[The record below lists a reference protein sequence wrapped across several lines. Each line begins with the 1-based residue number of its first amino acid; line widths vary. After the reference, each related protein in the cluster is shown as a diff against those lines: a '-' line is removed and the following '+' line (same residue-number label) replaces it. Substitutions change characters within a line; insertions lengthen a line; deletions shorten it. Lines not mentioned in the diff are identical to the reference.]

1 MRREGGVALLT
12 DERQLTVEKREAAEG
27 KASKGTQIGQ
37 RFLTVA
43 KFALLIGIL
52 VAVGLFSA
60 LVGMRIAV
68 QGNEVSVPEILGKSQ
83 QEAEELL
90 KGSQL
95 GLQVLATRYDSE
107 VAEQAIISQS
117 PAPGGRIKEG
127 RNVRVV
133 VSLGARQHP
142 VPDLVGGTLRVA
154 RAKLL
159 QSEYRLGAVSEIL
172 LPGLGQDDQDPAQID
187 AVVLQQNPSAG
198 IQESGDAQVDLL
210 VARRTPSGYL
220 MPDLV
225 GSKLGQVYALFDR
238 QGFRLG
244 TIRYRQ
250 GSGKPLGTVLRQFPE
265 AGSKIEEKDEVH
277 VEVAG

>member
-1 MRREGGVALLT
+1 M
-12 DERQLTVEKREAAEG
+12 AEG
-27 KASKGTQIGQ
+27 KAAKGTQIGQ
-37 RFLTVA
+37 RFLTVG

-52 VAVGLFSA
+52 IAVGLLSA

-68 QGNEVSVPEILGKSQ
+68 QGNEITVPEILGKSQ

-90 KGSQL
+90 KAAHL
-95 GLQVLATRYDSE
+95 GMQVLATRYDSE
-107 VAEQAIISQS
+107 VAEQAIVSQS

-133 VSLGARQHP
+133 VSLGVRQHP
-142 VPDLVGGTLRVA
+142 VPDLVGNSLRVA

-159 QSEYRLGAVSEIL
+159 QSEYHLGSVSEIL
-172 LPGLGQDDQDPAQID
+172 LPGLGQDDQESAHNDP
-187 AVVLQQNPSAG
+187 VVLQQNPSAG
-198 IQESGDAQVDLL
+198 IQQSGDAQVDLL
-210 VARRTPSGYL
+210 VARRAPSGYL

-225 GSKLGQVYALFDR
+225 GSRLSQVYSLFDR

-244 TIRYRQ
+244 SIRYRQ

-265 AGSKIEEKDEVH
+265 AGSKLEERDEID

>member
-1 MRREGGVALLT
+1 M
-12 DERQLTVEKREAAEG
+12 AEG
-27 KASKGTQIGQ
+27 KASKGAQIGQ

-52 VAVGLFSA
+52 VAVGLLSA
-60 LVGMRIAV
+60 WVGMRIAV
-68 QGNEVSVPEILGKSQ
+68 QGNEITVPEILGKSQ

-90 KGSQL
+90 KASHL
-95 GLQVLATRYDSE
+95 GMQVLATRYDAE
-107 VAEQAIISQS
+107 AAEQAIVSQS
-117 PAPGGRIKEG
+117 PAAGGRIKEG
-127 RNVRVV
+127 RDVRVV

-142 VPDLVGGTLRVA
+142 VPDLVGDTLRVA

-159 QSEYRLGAVSEIL
+159 QSEYRLGSVSEIL
-172 LPGLGQDDQDPAQID
+172 LSGLGQSDQESAQND

-198 IQESGDAQVDLL
+198 IQQSGDAQVDLL
-210 VARRTPSGYL
+210 VARRAPSGYL

-225 GSKLGQVYALFDR
+225 GSRLSQVYSLFDR

-244 TIRYRQ
+244 SIRYRE

-265 AGSKIEEKDEVH
+265 AGSKLEEKDEID